1 MCPVSDLL
9 RSVRVL
15 ELATL
20 LNGST
25 VGTLLGDLGAD
36 VVKIESP
43 FLGDYIRDFGGVV
56 SPHNSPAHIQ
66 VNKHKRS
73 LTLNLR
79 EERGRELFWRLH
91 ETADVFVDG
100 NLAGVADRLGVGYEE
115 QRRRKRGIVY
125 CQHTGY
131 GAQGPYAS
139 IPTHGLMMEALAG
152 AQPTVV
158 DPDGAVRALVG
169 PPVPPP
175 IQRDLRSGGEA
186 TAAGAIHAAFHVAA
200 ALVHRD
206 RTGEGAYIDVSAAAA
221 VVANAWIAATFNLN
235 DHLLSDRADLP
246 DPNAAGLDW
255 VKYQFYAASD
265 GKVVLF
271 ACIEH
276 KFWDRFCELV
286 GRPDLVQRKNAARP
300 ADFAEGDAWLRQ
312 QLQEIIVKRDAAY
325 WIDLAAREDLP
336 IGPSPRT
343 ISEVA
348 DDRQMRQLGIFHR
361 APDPT
366 GNDWT
371 YIGEPAI
378 VAGQPYRIQRPA
390 PAHGEHTTELLT
402 GLGVTETE
410 LAQLRAAGIV

>member
-1 MCPVSDLL
+1 MSDLL
-9 RSVRVL
+9 RGVRVL
-15 ELATL
+15 ELGAL

-43 FLGDYIRDFGGVV
+43 FLGDYIRDISGVV
-56 SPHNSPAHIQ
+56 SLHNSPPHIQ

-79 EERGRELFWRLH
+79 DERGRELFWRLH

-125 CQHTGY
+125 CQYTGY
-131 GAQGPYAS
+131 GAQGPYAT

-158 DPDGAVRALVG
+158 DADGAARVLVG
-169 PPVPPP
+169 PAVPPP
-175 IQRDLRSGGEA
+175 IQRDMRSGGEA

-200 ALVHRD
+200 ALVQRD

-221 VVANAWIAATFNLN
+221 VVANGWIAATFTLN
-235 DHLLSDRADLP
+235 DHLVTDRADLP
-246 DPNAAGLDW
+246 NPDATGLDW
-255 VKYQFYAASD
+255 VKYRFYAAAD
-265 GKVVLF
+265 AKVVLF
-271 ACIEH
+271 ACVEH

-286 GRPDLVQRKNAARP
+286 DRPDLVQRKSSTP
-300 ADFAEGDAWLRQ
+300 AVDFANGDTWLRH
-312 QLQEIIVKRDAAY
+312 QLQEIIVQRDAAY
-325 WIDLAAREDLP
+325 WVDLAAREDLP
-336 IGPSPRT
+336 IGPAPRT

-348 DDRQMRQLGIFHR
+348 DDPQMRQLGIFHK
-361 APDPT
+361 APDPA

-378 VAGQPYRIQRPA
+378 VAGQPYRVQRPA
-390 PAHGEHTTELLT
+390 PAHGEHTTDLLT
-402 GLGVTETE
+402 GLGVTATE
-410 LAQLRAAGIV
+410 LAQLRAAGVI

>member
-1 MCPVSDLL
+1 MSDLL
-9 RSVRVL
+9 RGVRVL

-43 FLGDYIRDFGGVV
+43 FLGDYIRDIGGVV
-56 SPHNSPAHIQ
+56 SLHNSPSHIQ

-79 EERGRELFWRLH
+79 DERGRELFWRLH

-100 NLAGVADRLGVGYEE
+100 NLAGVANRLGVGYED

-125 CQHTGY
+125 CQYTGY
-131 GAQGPYAS
+131 GAQGPYAN
-139 IPTHGLMMEALAG
+139 IPTHGLMMQALAG
-152 AQPTVV
+152 AQPTKV
-158 DPDGAVRALVG
+158 DADGAARVTVNPLA
-169 PPVPPP
+169 PPP
-175 IQRDLRSGGEA
+175 MQRDLRSGGEA

-200 ALVHRD
+200 ALVQRD
-206 RTGEGAYIDVSAAAA
+206 RTGEGAYIDVSAVAA
-221 VVANAWIAATFNLN
+221 VVANAWIAATSNLN
-235 DHLLSDRADLP
+235 DQLVAERAQLSDSGEG
-246 DPNAAGLDW
+246 GLDW
-255 VKYQFYAASD
+255 VKYQFYAAAD
-265 GKVVLF
+265 DRVVIF

-286 GRPDLVQRKNAARP
+286 DRSDLVTHKSAGLAV
-300 ADFAEGDAWLRQ
+300 DFAEGDTWLRQ
-312 QLQEIIVKRDAAY
+312 QLQEIIAKRDAAF
-325 WIDLAAREDLP
+325 WVDLAAREHLP
-336 IGPSPRT
+336 IGPAPRT
-343 ISEVA
+343 IAEVA
-348 DDRQMRQLGIFHR
+348 DDRQIRQLGIFHR
-361 APDPT
+361 APDPA

-378 VAGQPYRIQRPA
+378 VAGQPYRVQRPA

-402 GLGVTETE
+402 ELGVTTTE
-410 LAQLRAAGIV
+410 LAELRAAGVI

>member
-1 MCPVSDLL
+1 MSDLL
-9 RSVRVL
+9 HGVRVL

-43 FLGDYIRDFGGVV
+43 FLGDYIRDIGGVV
-56 SPHNSPAHIQ
+56 SPHNSPPHIQ
-66 VNKHKRS
+66 ANKHKRS

-79 EERGRELFWRLH
+79 EERGRELFWKLH
-91 ETADVFVDG
+91 ETADVFIDG

-125 CQHTGY
+125 CQYTGY

-158 DPDGAVRALVG
+158 DADGTARVLVG

-200 ALVHRD
+200 ALVQRD

-221 VVANAWIAATFNLN
+221 VVANAWIAATFNMN
-235 DHLLSDRADLP
+235 DHLITDRADLP
-246 DPNAAGLDW
+246 APDAAGSDW
-255 VKYQFYAASD
+255 VKYQFYAAAD

-276 KFWDRFCELV
+276 KFWDRFCALA
-286 GRPDLVQRKNAARP
+286 GRPDLIEHKNASLA
-300 ADFAEGDAWLRQ
+300 ADFADGDIWLRQ
-312 QLQEIIVKRDAAY
+312 QLQDIIVKRDAAY
-325 WIDLAAREDLP
+325 WVDLAAREDLP
-336 IGPSPRT
+336 IGPAPRT
-343 ISEVA
+343 VSEVA
-348 DDRQMRQLGIFHR
+348 DDPQMRQLGIFHR
-361 APDPT
+361 APDPA

-371 YIGEPAI
+371 YIGEPAT
-378 VAGQPYRIQRPA
+378 VAGQPYRVQRPA
-390 PAHGEHTTELLT
+390 PGHGEHTAELLT
-402 GLGVTETE
+402 GLGVTASE
-410 LAQLRAAGIV
+410 LARLKADGII

>member
-1 MCPVSDLL
+1 MSDLL
-9 RSVRVL
+9 RGVRVL

-43 FLGDYIRDFGGVV
+43 FLGDYIRDISGVV
-56 SPHNSPAHIQ
+56 SPHNSPPHIQ

-91 ETADVFVDG
+91 ATADVFIDG

-125 CQHTGY
+125 CQYTGY
-131 GAQGPYAS
+131 GAHGPYAS

-152 AQPTVV
+152 ALPTVV
-158 DPDGAVRALVG
+158 DADGVARVLVS

-175 IQRDLRSGGEA
+175 IQRDLRGGGEA

-200 ALVHRD
+200 ALVQRD

-235 DHLLSDRADLP
+235 DHLLTDRADLP
-246 DPNAAGLDW
+246 DPDAAGSDW
-255 VKYQFYAASD
+255 VKYRFYAAAD

-286 GRPDLVQRKNAARP
+286 GRPDLIQRKNAARP
-300 ADFAEGDAWLRQ
+300 ADFANGDTWLRQ
-312 QLQEIIVKRDAAY
+312 QLQEIIAKHDAAY
-325 WIDLAAREDLP
+325 WVDLAAREDLP
-336 IGPSPRT
+336 IGPAPRT

-348 DDRQMRQLGIFHR
+348 EDRQMRQFGIFHR
-361 APDPT
+361 APDPS

-378 VAGQPYRIQRPA
+378 VAGQPYRVQRPA
-390 PAHGEHTTELLT
+390 PWHGEHTIELLT
-402 GLGVTETE
+402 ELGVTATE